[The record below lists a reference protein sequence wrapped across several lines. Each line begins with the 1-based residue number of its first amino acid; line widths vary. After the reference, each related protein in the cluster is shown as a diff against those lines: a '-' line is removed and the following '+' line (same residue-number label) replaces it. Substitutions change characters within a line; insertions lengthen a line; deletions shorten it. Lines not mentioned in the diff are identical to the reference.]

1 MGCAI
6 TRGVKTRIRKLNIN
20 ATLAMLQAD
29 VQGYGFIDNEREN
42 AFDMGLGE
50 FSDEFDAACVRGA
63 LAEMDA
69 QGIDIRPFQVWVNY
83 YPVWMG
89 YPNREEPR

>member
-1 MGCAI
+1 MWDD
-6 TRGVKTRIRKLNIN
+6 GVVMQLRIRKLNVN

-29 VQGYGFIDNEREN
+29 AQGYGFIDSEREN

-63 LAEMDA
+63 LGEMDA
-69 QGIDIRPFQVWVNY
+69 RGIDIRPFQVWV
-83 YPVWMG
+83 G
-89 YPNREEPR
+89 